1 MLINQFLIRIIMVH
15 QYSQE
20 AEEIIDKKFPV
31 LDHGFI
37 RLVSYMGT
45 DQRIVDAA
53 RVSYGGQGKEKSLE
67 EDKRLIRRLM
77 RDKHT
82 SPFEMVTILYHV
94 KLPIFVARQWIRHRT
109 ASVNE
114 ISARYTQLEDEFY
127 LPGEF
132 RMQDP
137 NNKQGSI
144 VTEVS
149 PDLKQEFLN
158 LIISSNEESY
168 NSYHRLLD
176 LGLARDMARIPLGL
190 GIYTEW
196 YWQINLHNNF
206 NFLRLRITPDA
217 QWEIR
222 QYANV
227 MGNEIVRRI
236 APMAYEAFEDYVL
249 NSLTFSRMELNAL
262 RVLMMTRNNLTLKQL
277 KEVYGLAKAERES
290 FPLKL
295 ERIGLEGRVMK

>member
-1 MLINQFLIRIIMVH
+1 MAH
-15 QYSQE
+15 QYSPE
-20 AEEIIDKKFPV
+20 AEEILDKKFPV

-53 RVSYGGQGKEKSLE
+53 RVSYGDQEKEKSFE

-114 ISARYTQLEDEFY
+114 ISARYSVLKEEFY
-127 LPGEF
+127 VPSEF

-137 NNKQGSI
+137 SNKQGSI
-144 VTEVS
+144 ATEVS
-149 PDLKQEFLN
+149 PELKQEFLS
-158 LIISSNEESY
+158 LIESSDEQSY
-168 NSYHRLLD
+168 TSYKRLLD
-176 LGLARDMARIPLGL
+176 MGLAREMARMPLGL

-206 NFLRLRITPDA
+206 NFLRLRRAPDA
-217 QWEIR
+217 QKEIR
-222 QYANV
+222 QYADI

-236 APMAYEAFEDYVL
+236 APLAYEAFEDYVI
-249 NSLTFSRMELNAL
+249 NSLTFSRMELDAL
-262 RVLMMTRNNLTLKQL
+262 KFLMMTGNNLTNEQL
-277 KEVYGLAKAERES
+277 KEEYGLVQAERES

-295 ERIGLEGRVMK
+295 KKMGLEGKVTK